1 VKRVLL
7 SALIIFCALSGVVCQ
22 RRAALGAPARRP
34 TGEQRE
40 FASFVDGFIAGA
52 QRERAI
58 PGMVFA
64 AVQNGEILYLKGY
77 GVSDTASNNPVD
89 AEKTLF
95 RAGAVTQPITAAAI
109 MQLAE
114 RSRVGLDEDVSL
126 LLRGWRLSNR
136 FDKPVTL
143 RHLMMHTSGLDYM
156 KLETA
161 AATSADERAYAS
173 RLSKTMPSV
182 VSEPGSFYRTSGMGY
197 ALLGSIIERYS
208 RMNFDAS
215 IKRYIFGPL
224 GMDKSVFYLTPDDAA
239 NLAAGY
245 DSRGARVPYEYRLD
259 PPAVGMC
266 TTGRD
271 MARFMIAQ
279 LSGGAIGRNRILG
292 ALHSGSMMNRHFSPH
307 RMIDGTGLGY
317 LEHRT
322 AGRRTLQ
329 KHGNMP
335 GFSSFMMLVPDEN
348 FGIFFAAN
356 ESGIDFGGKLGA
368 SLVERFFPAS
378 ADQNAPRP
386 ERQGVFSQDVLGY
399 YRTNNISHSTAEK
412 ITAFNAD
419 QIKISVDDG
428 YLVSDHT
435 GFNSPS
441 VRWLPVKGENDV
453 FRKIGESG
461 AFEDEHILFQRDSRG
476 HVAAL
481 VMGSVGNTYDK
492 LAFYEGYYAKWSAAA
507 IFILTSLL
515 SFTGLY
521 VGSSVNRGRFPWEK
535 GLSSDTELWGISS
548 VFCAVNIFFAVGLA
562 VATIILGHEF
572 HIFVPYQVKILFVA
586 PLAGGL
592 ILAWLWF
599 RIAAKILNPDYHWL
613 EKTVII
619 ITAIIETGYMFFLAN
634 WRLLGFMF

>member
-7 SALIIFCALSGVVCQ
+7 SALIFLCLLPQSRTAF
-22 RRAALGAPARRP
+22 GASARGQ
-34 TGEQRE
+34 TGEQLE
-40 FASFVDGFIAGA
+40 FASFVDGFMAGV

-64 AVQNGEILYLKGY
+64 AVQNGETLYLKGY
-77 GVSDTASNNPVD
+77 GVSDISSDNPVD

-95 RAGAVTQPITAAAI
+95 RVGAVTQPVTAAAI

-114 RSRVGLDEDVSL
+114 RGRVDLDADVSI
-126 LLRGWRLSNR
+126 LLRGWKLSNR
-136 FDKPVTL
+136 FDKPVTT
-143 RHLMMHTSGLDYM
+143 RQLMMHTSGLDYM

-173 RLSKTMPSV
+173 RLPKTMPAV
-182 VSEPGSFYRTSGMGY
+182 VSEPGSCYRTSGMGY

-224 GMDKSVFYLTPDDAA
+224 GMDKSVFYLAPDDAA
-239 NLAAGY
+239 NLASGY
-245 DSRGARVPYEYRLD
+245 DSRGVEAPYEYRLD
-259 PPAVGMC
+259 PPAMGMC

-279 LSGGAIGRNRILG
+279 LSRGAIGRNRILG
-292 ALHSGSMMNRHFSPH
+292 ELHSGSMMNRHFSPH
-307 RMIDGTGLGY
+307 RLINGTGLGY
-317 LEHRT
+317 LEHPA

-329 KHGNMP
+329 QRGNMP
-335 GFSSFMMLVPDEN
+335 GFSSFMMLMPDEN

-356 ESGIDFGGKLGA
+356 ESGVDFGDKLA
-368 SLVERFFPAS
+368 AALVERFFPALARRDMQPPARREAFTS
-378 ADQNAPRP
+378 
-386 ERQGVFSQDVLGY
+386 DVTGY
-399 YRTNNISHSTAEK
+399 YRTNDISHNTAEK

-419 QIKISVDDG
+419 QIKVSAANG
-428 YLVSDHT
+428 YLVTEHT
-435 GFNSPS
+435 AFNLPPLM
-441 VRWLPVKGENDV
+441 WLPVEGENDL
-453 FRKIGESG
+453 FRKIGRDG
-461 AFEDEHILFQRDSRG
+461 AFDDEYLLFQRDSRG
-476 HVAAL
+476 HIATL
-481 VMGSVGNTYDK
+481 VIGNVRYTYEK
-492 LAFYEGYYAKWSAAA
+492 LAPYDGYYAKWSAVT
-507 IFILTSLL
+507 IFILTALL

-548 VFCAVNIFFAVGLA
+548 VFCGVNIFFAVGLA
-562 VATIILGHEF
+562 VATLVVGREF

-599 RIAAKILNPDYHWL
+599 RIAAKILNPDHHWL
-613 EKTVII
+613 EKAVII
-619 ITAIIETGYMFFLAN
+619 ILVIVETGYMFFLAH